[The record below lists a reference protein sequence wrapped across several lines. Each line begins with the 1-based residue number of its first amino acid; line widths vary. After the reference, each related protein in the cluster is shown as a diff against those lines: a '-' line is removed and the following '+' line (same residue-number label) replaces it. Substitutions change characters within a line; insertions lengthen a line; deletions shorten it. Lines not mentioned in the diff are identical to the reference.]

1 MVYLKLENVFVE
13 RKSEIHLNNV
23 SLEIEEGEYVALLGP
38 TNSGKTSLL
47 NVIAGLKSINS
58 GKILLEGK
66 DITHLPPEDR
76 MVGYVFEDYNLFP
89 HLTVLENLLFGVKVR
104 DGDLEQATRAAL
116 ELLKIMHLEGR
127 EDAYPNEL
135 SGGMQ
140 QRVSIARAA
149 VAQARILL
157 LDEPYRALDAKI
169 REQMR
174 REMRQIVKSL
184 GLTCIHATH
193 ELEEAM
199 IVADK
204 IVVLNEGRIEQI
216 ATPEELFRK
225 PKTYYVA
232 TSISENNEITVENN
246 PEAEI
251 LPGLKLKSLLEK
263 TENQD
268 FSFSDHKD
276 NITVLIRYSDIDIVE
291 IVEQNMKYTQRPE
304 EVKKIEEKKNQGS
317 IFLKGKVVSTRL
329 LGEYVRFG
337 IQLKENPNLI
347 LYSKH
352 LLNLVLSNYMAF
364 LGKEVKI
371 RIPLNAIMPFYK

>member
-1 MVYLKLENVFVE
+1 MPYLELKDIFVQ
-13 RKSEIHLNNV
+13 RKGEIHLDHVNL
-23 SLEIEEGEYVALLGP
+23 SIKKGEYIALLGP

-47 NVIAGLKSINS
+47 NVIAGLKKVDS
-58 GKILLEGK
+58 GEIFFENKN
-66 DITHLPPEDR
+66 ITFMPPEDR

-104 DGDLEQATRAAL
+104 AGNIEQATKEAL
-116 ELLKIMHLEGR
+116 ELLRMMHLEGR

-149 VAQARILL
+149 VAQAKILL

-174 REMRQIVKSL
+174 REMRQIVKAL

-204 IVVLNEGRIEQI
+204 IVVMNEGRIEQV
-216 ATPEELFRK
+216 ATPEELFNN
-225 PKTYYVA
+225 PKNYYVA
-232 TSISENNEITVENN
+232 TSIAENNEIYIGSNKNKEF
-246 PEAEI
+246 
-251 LPGLKLKSLLEK
+251 LPGLTLENLLEK
-263 TENQD
+263 TNQKI
-268 FSFSDHKD
+268 SVKEEL
-276 NITVLIRYSDIDIVE
+276 VALIRYSDIDIME
-291 IVEQNMKYTQRPE
+291 IVEQSMLYTQKPDMFQ
-304 EVKKIEEKKNQGS
+304 KIEQQKNKES
-317 IFLKGKVVSTRL
+317 IILKGKVVNTRL

-337 IQLKENPNLI
+337 VKLTSEPSTT

-352 LLNLVLSNYMAF
+352 LLNLAMQNYKEYE
-364 LGKEVKI
+364 GKEVQI
-371 RIPLNAIMPFYK
+371 RIPYSSIKIFKK

>member
-13 RKSEIHLNNV
+13 KKGEIHLNNV
-23 SLEIEEGEYVALLGP
+23 NLEIEKGEYVALLGP
-38 TNSGKTSLL
+38 TNSGKTSML

-58 GKILLEGK
+58 GKILLEGR

-127 EDAYPNEL
+127 EDAYPREL

-174 REMRQIVKSL
+174 REMRQIVKDL

-204 IVVLNEGRIEQI
+204 IVVLNEGRIEQV
-216 ATPEELFRK
+216 ATPEELFKK
-225 PKTYYVA
+225 PKNYYVA
-232 TSISENNEITVENN
+232 TSISENNEIIVKND
-246 PEAEI
+246 PETEI
-251 LPGLKLKSLLEK
+251 LPGIKLKSLLEK
-263 TENQD
+263 TG
-268 FSFSDHKD
+268 FSLSNREDK
-276 NITVLIRYSDIDIVE
+276 IVALIRYSDIDIIE
-291 IVEQNMKYTQRPE
+291 IVEQIIKYTQRPE
-304 EVKKIEEKKNQGS
+304 ILKKIEKQKNQES
-317 IFLKGKVVSTRL
+317 IVLKGKVVSTRL

-337 IQLKENPNLI
+337 IQLKENPDLI

-352 LLNLVLSNYMAF
+352 LLNLVLSKYMSF
-364 LGKEVKI
+364 LGKEVRI
-371 RIPLNAIMPFYK
+371 RIPLNSIMLFYK